1 MSGLIVC
8 ACVELEP
15 AYLKGNVL
23 LNTAGIQREDEFML
37 PSLPAYT
44 KSAGLSSQDTSSRC
58 SGKAGKSPSPNGG
71 NLPKA
76 VVMSGPES
84 QQKALKTSFTCP

>member
-23 LNTAGIQREDEFML
+23 LNTAGIQREGEFIL

-44 KSAGLSSQDTSSRC
+44 KSAGLSSKDTSSRY
-58 SGKAGKSPSPNGG
+58 SGKGGKSPSPSGG
-71 NLPKA
+71 NLPK
-76 VVMSGPES
+76 VVLKSGPES
-84 QQKALKTSFTCP
+84 QQKALETSFTCP